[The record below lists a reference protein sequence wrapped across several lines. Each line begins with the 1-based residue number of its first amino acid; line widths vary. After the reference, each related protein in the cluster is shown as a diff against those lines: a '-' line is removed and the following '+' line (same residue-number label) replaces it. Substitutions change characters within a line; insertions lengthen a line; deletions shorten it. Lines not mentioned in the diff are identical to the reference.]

1 LLKKISAK
9 KLLIGGGVFLAAALV
24 ALYILGTGNGRE
36 SALEVLSDKVDLQI
50 KDFHYTEVGNPD
62 LTWEIDANSA
72 TYIKKDDVTL
82 FENVKVRLLFSN
94 GDTFVIKGKNGS
106 LHTDTRDMDISGD
119 VVALSGDGGC
129 LETASLH
136 YSHNG
141 GDGMIRTKDPVR
153 MTRPGTEV
161 NGVGMNLSLKRRS
174 VALLS
179 GIRATVEGE

>member
-9 KLLIGGGVFLAAALV
+9 RLLIGGCVLLVGALFLYFCAAPKGERSVLK
-24 ALYILGTGNGRE
+24 
-36 SALEVLSDKVDLQI
+36 VLSEKVDLQI